1 MTPEGSLLRTVTDL
15 LTAKHVWHCRQN
27 TGAIVLGAGKSRRCF
42 TSGRKGMA
50 DLLALPTVLIPAFP
64 TPVCVNAKVP
74 LWLELKSARGV
85 QSLAQKEFQR
95 EVEAEGHTYL
105 LVRDVQQV
113 IDWLKENAR

>member
-15 LTAKHVWHCRQN
+15 LTAQRVWWCRQN
-27 TGAIVLGAGKSRRCF
+27 TGAIVLGEGKSRRCF

-50 DLLALPTVLIPAFP
+50 DILALPRVQPDGDYRVTVPA
-64 TPVCVNAKVP
+64 P
-74 LWLELKSARGV
+74 LWLELKSQRGV

-113 IDWLKENAR
+113 IRWLKENAR